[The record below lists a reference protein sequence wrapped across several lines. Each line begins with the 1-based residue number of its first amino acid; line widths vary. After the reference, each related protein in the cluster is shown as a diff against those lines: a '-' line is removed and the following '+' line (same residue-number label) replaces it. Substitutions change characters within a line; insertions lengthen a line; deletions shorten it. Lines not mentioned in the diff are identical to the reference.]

1 MLQNR
6 IIYFLKNLD
15 WGIIGSSFFLTSL
28 GLLSIYSSSQENFL
42 NFYKQ
47 LVFFLLGII
56 FLFLFAKFDY
66 RLFRTNSFFVLF
78 LYFLGL
84 VLLSGLFIF
93 GKEIRGTRAWYHLGI
108 ISLSP
113 TELVKIILVIVL
125 AKFFSLRHKELYKIR
140 HIILSGIYVFIPA
153 ILVYKQPDLGSVLI
167 LIALWIGML
176 FVSGIK
182 MRHFLILVLV
192 GIILLVFAWNNLLKD
207 YQKERIISLLKP
219 DYKPLEI
226 GWNQRQAKIAIGNG
240 GLFGQ
245 GFKKGTQTQY
255 GFLPEPQTDF
265 IFSAIA
271 EEFGFFA
278 IFLLLVAYFYLIWR
292 IIKISFLAQDNFAR
306 LFCSGIAILLISQF
320 FVNVGT
326 NLGFLPVI
334 GLPLYFVSYGGSSL
348 LFMYIALGIV
358 ENIFITSK
366 RTPKRETI

>member
-6 IIYFLKNLD
+6 IIYFFKHLD
-15 WGIIGSSFFLTSL
+15 WGIIISSVFLTFL
-28 GLLSIYSSSQENFL
+28 GLLSIYSSSQESFL

-47 LVFFLLGII
+47 LIFFLLGIT

-66 RLFRTNSFFVLF
+66 RLFKTNSFFVLF

-93 GKEIRGTRAWYHLGI
+93 GREIRGTRAWYHLGI
-108 ISLSP
+108 MSFSP

-140 HIILSGIYVFIPA
+140 HIILSGIYVAIPA
-153 ILVYKQPDLGSVLI
+153 ILIYKQPDLGSVLI
-167 LIALWIGML
+167 VVALWIGML

-182 MRHFLILVLV
+182 MRHFLVLILV

-207 YQKERIISLLKP
+207 YQKERIISLLRP

-240 GLFGQ
+240 GWFGQ

-265 IFSAIA
+265 VFSAIA

-278 IFLLLVAYFYLIWR
+278 IFLLLATYFYLILR

-306 LFCSGIAILLISQF
+306 LFCSGIAILLIAQF
-320 FVNVGT
+320 FVNIGT

-358 ENIFITSK
+358 ENVYLTSQK
-366 RTPKRETI
+366 GLKKKTI